1 MIPGLICFLPRID
14 IPMFLKIALEI
25 IIGSSG
31 RKQESAINTAPGM
44 AGVPACTASDILLL
58 SGHLIK
64 MGAMG

>member
-1 MIPGLICFLPRID
+1 MIPGLTCFLPRINTA
-14 IPMFLKIALEI
+14 MFLKITLEI

-31 RKQESAINTAPGM
+31 RKQESAVNTVPGM
-44 AGVPACTASDILLL
+44 VGVPACIASGILLL